1 MPNSFDSDFRGPSN
15 RRLFVAGVCFCA
27 ITTGI
32 IQLCLMKSQ
41 GRLDDIVRVS
51 AELVNVGDGLPAKSD
66 VKFRGLLVG
75 EVTEVQLRGS
85 GQPNTVR
92 INLKPQYASRI
103 PDTVTARVVPSNV
116 FAVSSVQLVANGPRI
131 LPLHS
136 GSVIREDTSLPTV
149 LFQSLLTKVRQLL
162 KSVSRDST
170 DNTVGVL
177 AALSGATE
185 SRGSALRDAGADLN
199 DIVSQ
204 LNTVM
209 GGHDEPTTLSSLATA
224 AQALRQAE
232 PELSDALA
240 NAVAPMRALAETRS
254 QLTGL
259 LSAGVQTTGTLGD
272 AFDNQTDRLIAITTQ
287 LTPVV
292 GVLADNSDKF
302 RPIATRM
309 ARMAERVEDTYD
321 TERHNYVL
329 KVVVTLAPYRQ
340 YVRADCPRYGVLE
353 GPSCQTAPEVPTAPD
368 LLPALASMGIPPPPG
383 ANENRPNL
391 APPRDSVRHAGEV
404 PGGIGADA
412 SPAPI
417 PSLSPAT
424 NPGPA
429 DHAGAQ
435 PQPASYGGTVG
446 PVGSS
451 TEGAQLSQI
460 VGHHANSS
468 DRLLLGPVVRGTAVH
483 IEPDVGR

>member
-27 ITTGI
+27 IVAGV
-32 IQLCLMKSQ
+32 IQLCLMKSK

-75 EVTEVQLRGS
+75 EVAEVQLHGN

-92 INLKPQYASRI
+92 INLKPRYASRI

-116 FAVSSVQLVANGPRI
+116 FAVSSVQLVSNGPRV
-131 LPLHS
+131 LPLRS
-136 GSVIREDTSLPTV
+136 GSVIHEDTSLPTV
-149 LFQSLLTKVRQLL
+149 LFQSLLTKIRQLL
-162 KSVSRDST
+162 KSVSREPA

-185 SRGSALRDAGADLN
+185 SRGSMLRAAGADLK

-204 LNTVM
+204 LNTVV
-209 GGHDEPTTLSSLATA
+209 GGNDEPSSLSALAAAT
-224 AQALRQAE
+224 QALRQAE
-232 PELSDALA
+232 PGLSDALQ

-254 QLTGL
+254 ELTGL
-259 LSAGVQTTGTLGD
+259 LSAGVRTTGTLGD

-292 GVLADNSDKF
+292 GVLADNADKF
-302 RPIATRM
+302 APIATRM
-309 ARMAERVEDTYD
+309 SRMAERVEDTYD
-321 TERHNYVL
+321 TDRHNYVI
-329 KVVVTLAPYRQ
+329 KVIVTLAPYRQ
-340 YVRADCPRYGVLE
+340 YVRADCPRYGKLE

-368 LLPALASMGIPPPPG
+368 LFPALASMGIPPPPG
-383 ANENRPNL
+383 ANENRPNR

-404 PGGIGADA
+404 PGGVGATA

-417 PSLSPAT
+417 PPPSPDT
-424 NPGPA
+424 A
-429 DHAGAQ
+429 DHAEAQ
-435 PQPASYGGTVG
+435 PQPAKFGGTVG
-446 PVGSS
+446 PVGGP

-460 VGHHANSS
+460 VGHQASSS

-483 IEPDVGR
+483 IAPDLER